1 LWFADFFDEIND
13 RGSMCHYQEWL
24 SRYYDDANI
33 TLVTC
38 HHPDSKTEYIKP
50 KIIDL
55 PSIYSYT
62 PSFLPSCTL
71 QIPSI
76 LASLKMI
83 YEAEPDE
90 IVIFTLGPVG
100 LLGIL
105 ISQLLHVKC
114 MSIYRPDFTDKA
126 MRAIEDETVGSLI
139 EDFTYLFY
147 SLSDNILVA
156 EEKDIPDLVKQGH
169 SREKIVILPEPRRK
183 ASFLPNRKFEWPAG
197 WEPQLG
203 NSL

>member
-1 LWFADFFDEIND
+1 LWFADFFDKIND
-13 RGSMCHYQEWL
+13 RGSMCRYQEWL
-24 SRYYDDANI
+24 SRYYDANL
-33 TLVTC
+33 TVVTC
-38 HHPDSKTEYIKP
+38 LPPDSKTDYIKL

-90 IVIFTLGPVG
+90 IVISTLGPVG

-105 ISQLLHVKC
+105 ISRLLHVKC

-139 EDFTYLFY
+139 ENFTYLFY
-147 SLSDNILVA
+147 SFSDKILVS
-156 EEKDIPDLVKQGH
+156 EEKDILELVKRGY
-169 SREKIVILPEPRRK
+169 SREKIVILTEPRRK
-183 ASFLPNRKFEWPAG
+183 AFFLPNRKPEWLVG
-197 WEPQLG
+197 REPQLG